1 MTTNELLEDLDF
13 VKTHEMKHLE
23 EMHFEIVMLERIKN
37 SLDFEMNVLKTELK
51 EKTEILEKKMNVA
64 ENFLKEVNESEQD
77 FNGQKILKIVKAL
90 INQTVMNNKTLF

>member
-13 VKTHEMKHLE
+13 VKTHEMKYLE

-64 ENFLKEVNESEQD
+64 ENLLKEVNESE
-77 FNGQKILKIVKAL
+77 
-90 INQTVMNNKTLF
+90 

>member
-64 ENFLKEVNESEQD
+64 ENLLKEVNESEQD

>member
-51 EKTEILEKKMNVA
+51 EKTEILKKKMNVV
-64 ENFLKEVNESEQD
+64 ENLLKEVNESELD
-77 FNGQKILKIVKAL
+77 FNGEKILKIAKTL
-90 INQTVMNNKTLF
+90 IN

>member
-37 SLDFEMNVLKTELK
+37 SLDFEMNVLKTEVK

-64 ENFLKEVNESEQD
+64 ENLLKEVNESE
-77 FNGQKILKIVKAL
+77 
-90 INQTVMNNKTLF
+90 

>member
-64 ENFLKEVNESEQD
+64 ENLLKEVNESE
-77 FNGQKILKIVKAL
+77 
-90 INQTVMNNKTLF
+90 

>member
-51 EKTEILEKKMNVA
+51 EKTEILKKKMNVV
-64 ENFLKEVNESEQD
+64 ENLLKEVNESELD

-90 INQTVMNNKTLF
+90 N

>member
-64 ENFLKEVNESEQD
+64 ENFLKEVNESE
-77 FNGQKILKIVKAL
+77 
-90 INQTVMNNKTLF
+90 